1 MVGNMKMQ
9 VEHVTEN
16 GKVNILE
23 LDDQERSDLVNLMQ
37 DGDLISMEYIEN
49 VGFKLHK
56 EHSECECLSD
66 YQNTG
71 IVDANSCQ
79 YCMDIY
85 RNLR

>member
-37 DGDLISMEYIEN
+37 DGDLISME
-49 VGFKLHK
+49 
-56 EHSECECLSD
+56 
-66 YQNTG
+66 
-71 IVDANSCQ
+71 
-79 YCMDIY
+79 
-85 RNLR
+85 